1 MRKIS
6 IYLLASALFI
16 SCAEEKKPVDG
27 LELSGTIKGFKKG
40 TLYIQRIKD
49 DSLLVPIDSIMFAG
63 TSEFKTH
70 IDLKHPE
77 MLYLFIDRGVSNSV
91 DNNLPFFAEPGSMTV
106 ETSLDYF
113 TADAV
118 IKGSK
123 NQELYDQY
131 KIMMS
136 RLIDKNLELIQLG
149 LIAKKDNNVSRLDSI
164 QKEQDENL
172 KRRYLITTNFIVN
185 NSNYE
190 IAPYIALAEIP
201 DVSLKYL
208 DTIDKS
214 MSPKISK
221 TKYGK
226 KLRTYAAER
235 RKLGQ

>member
-6 IYLLASALFI
+6 ICLLAASLLI
-16 SCAEEKKPVDG
+16 SCAKEKKPIDG

-49 DSLLVPIDSIMFAG
+49 DSILVPIDSIKFEG
-63 TSEFKTH
+63 TSEFRTH
-70 IDLKHPE
+70 IDLKNPE
-77 MLYLFIDRGVSNSV
+77 MLYLFIDRGISNSV
-91 DNNLPFFAEPGSMTV
+91 DNNLPFFAEPGAMTV

-149 LIAKKDNNVSRLDSI
+149 LIAKKDNNMIRLDSI

-185 NSNYE
+185 NNNYE

-214 MSPKISK
+214 MSSKISK

>member
-49 DSLLVPIDSIMFAG
+49 DSLLVPIDSITFEG